1 MPLGWTTKLKSIGAG
16 IVTLTPTG
24 GATFNGSANPIP
36 LYTGDAAEIFSQGT
50 VDYVVLIFRA
60 AALLGNSGHG
70 GRLVYA
76 SATAL
81 AFKPF
86 NGDYIRVNGILR
98 PIPIAGITGLGNTGV
113 YVNGV
118 SGQNLAAN
126 QTYLVYLFDNA
137 GVPTADFT
145 TGTTHAPSQ
154 TPNMIGTEVKW
165 LSGSE
170 DVTRT
175 LIGMCRTSG
184 TSQFF
189 DDGLSQ
195 IGVASWQN
203 RRVRNIPGVGTGTI
217 SGIGATSPTF
227 FGGPAT
233 VLSLVT
239 WADAPPLIYMTGIGL
254 VTADGNAVLCYVGMN
269 NNINSNALPITV
281 RISAATGGS
290 NLYQTWAGSGVP
302 GWTSSAAYNEGW
314 NTFATAAWVTAASG
328 SINNTV
334 GGSAFI

>member
-1 MPLGWTTKLKSIGAG
+1 
-16 IVTLTPTG
+16 
-24 GATFNGSANPIP
+24 
-36 LYTGDAAEIFSQGT
+36 
-50 VDYVVLIFRA
+50 
-60 AALLGNSGHG
+60 
-70 GRLVYA
+70 
-76 SATAL
+76 
-81 AFKPF
+81 
-86 NGDYIRVNGILR
+86 
-98 PIPIAGITGLGNTGV
+98 
-113 YVNGV
+113 
-118 SGQNLAAN
+118 
-126 QTYLVYLFDNA
+126 
-137 GVPTADFT
+137 
-145 TGTTHAPSQ
+145 
-154 TPNMIGTEVKW
+154 MIGTEVKW

-203 RRVRNIPGVGTGTI
+203 RRQRNIPGVGTGTI

-239 WADAPPLIYMTGIGL
+239 WADAPPLIELTGIGL
-254 VTADGNAVLCYVGMN
+254 VTADGNAVLCNIGMN
-269 NNINSNALPITV
+269 GSTSATILPISL
-281 RISAATGGS
+281 RISAATGGNNIFQS
-290 NLYQTWAGSGVP
+290 WAGNGVP
-302 GWTSSAAYNEGW
+302 GWTGGAPYSEGW
-314 NTFATAAWVTAASG
+314 NTFGGVAWVSSTSG